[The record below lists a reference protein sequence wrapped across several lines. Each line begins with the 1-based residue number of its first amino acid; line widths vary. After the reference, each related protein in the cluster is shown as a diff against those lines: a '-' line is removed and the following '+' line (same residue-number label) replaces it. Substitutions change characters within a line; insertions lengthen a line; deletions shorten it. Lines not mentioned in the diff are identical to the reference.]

1 MLREDKLTK
10 AQIAD
15 GFRLL
20 ELDNRL
26 SEPYTNAFEYSQN
39 LLEKLHVSTGSE
51 IIKTNSSDDNL
62 EVDTDA

>member
-1 MLREDKLTK
+1 MLLKDKLTK

-26 SEPYTNAFEYSQN
+26 SEPYTNAFEYSQD
-39 LLEKLHVSTGSE
+39 LLERLHDSTGSE
-51 IIKTNSSDDNL
+51 IIETNSSDDNL
-62 EVDTDA
+62 EADNDA